1 MSGPTQGNAP
11 LRPDAAT
18 PLPGERRG
26 LLRRLAAH
34 SWEPVL
40 VVLLLLA
47 LWQLAVSVLGVP
59 AYLVPSPAAVLATLV
74 QRWSSIAENGLATLL
89 VTVASF
95 LAAIVL
101 GVASAVLICGFRAV
115 ERLVLP
121 LIVFSQVVPK
131 VAIAPLLVIWLGFS
145 IKSRVIVAFLIC
157 FFPIVIGTVTGLKS
171 VEAELV
177 HLTRQLR
184 ASRWQSFW
192 MVGLPSALP
201 QMFAGF
207 KVAITLAVVGAI
219 VAEFVGA
226 DSGLGYLLLVAN
238 GNFDVALAFSVLVTL
253 TVMGVALYGVIELIE
268 RLALP
273 WHVSRRMDVHE

>member
-11 LRPDAAT
+11 LRPDAGT

-26 LLRRLAAH
+26 LLHRFAAH
-34 SWEPVL
+34 SWEPAL
-40 VVLLLLA
+40 VVLFLLA

-59 AYLVPSPAAVLATLV
+59 AYLVPSPAAVLATFV

-184 ASRWQSFW
+184 ATRWQSFW

>member
-1 MSGPTQGNAP
+1 MQGVPPRQNEAAP
-11 LRPDAAT
+11 LARA
-18 PLPGERRG
+18 RHR

-34 SWEPVL
+34 WESSLL
-40 VVLLLLA
+40 VVLLLA
-47 LWQLAVSVLGVP
+47 VWQLSTSLFGVP
-59 AYLVPSPAAVLATLV
+59 AYLVPSPETVLATLL
-74 QRWSSIAENGLATLL
+74 QRWSSIAENGIVTLL
-89 VTVASF
+89 VTVVSF
-95 LAAIVL
+95 LAAILL
-101 GVASAVLICGFRAV
+101 GVGSAVLICSFRAV

-145 IKSRVIVAFLIC
+145 IKSRVIVAFLVC
-157 FFPIVIGTVTGLKS
+157 FFPIVVATVSGLKS

-177 HLTRQLR
+177 HLSRQLR
-184 ASRWQSFW
+184 ASQWQTFW

-238 GNFDVALAFSVLVTL
+238 GNFDVPLAFSVLVVLTL
-253 TVMGVALYGVIELIE
+253 MGVALYGAIELIE

-273 WHVSRRMDVHE
+273 WHVSRRMDVYG

>member
-1 MSGPTQGNAP
+1 MQGDSP

-26 LLRRLAAH
+26 LLHRLAAH

>member
-1 MSGPTQGNAP
+1 MADAP
-11 LRPDAAT
+11 RPPRLIRRAIAA
-18 PLPGERRG
+18 
-26 LLRRLAAH
+26 A
-34 SWEPVL
+34 WEPALAVL
-40 VVLLLLA
+40 ILLA
-47 LWQLAVSVLGVP
+47 VWQFAVWVLGAP
-59 AYLVPSPAAVLATLV
+59 PYLLPSPQAVLAKLSASAGT
-74 QRWSSIAENGLATLL
+74 IARNGLDTLL
-89 VTVASF
+89 VTVFSF
-95 LAAIVL
+95 VAAIVL
-101 GVASAVLICGFRAV
+101 GVASAVLICSFRVV

-145 IKSRVIVAFLIC
+145 IHSRVVVAFLIC

-184 ASRWQSFW
+184 ASRWQAFRL
-192 MVGLPSALP
+192 VGLPSALP

-219 VAEFVGA
+219 VAEWVGA

-238 GNFDVALAFSVLVTL
+238 GNFDVPMAFSVLIAL
-253 TVMGVALYGVIELIE
+253 TILGVALYGVIELAE
-268 RLALP
+268 RLTL
-273 WHVSRRMDVHE
+273 

>member
-1 MSGPTQGNAP
+1 MQGNAP

-26 LLRRLAAH
+26 LLHRLAAR

-40 VVLLLLA
+40 VILMLLA

-59 AYLVPSPAAVLATLV
+59 AYLVPSPAAVLATFV

-145 IKSRVIVAFLIC
+145 I
-157 FFPIVIGTVTGLKS
+157 
-171 VEAELV
+171 
-177 HLTRQLR
+177 
-184 ASRWQSFW
+184 
-192 MVGLPSALP
+192 
-201 QMFAGF
+201 
-207 KVAITLAVVGAI
+207 
-219 VAEFVGA
+219 
-226 DSGLGYLLLVAN
+226 
-238 GNFDVALAFSVLVTL
+238 
-253 TVMGVALYGVIELIE
+253 
-268 RLALP
+268 
-273 WHVSRRMDVHE
+273 

>member
-59 AYLVPSPAAVLATLV
+59 AYLVPPPAAVLATLV

-145 IKSRVIVAFLIC
+145 IKSRVVVAFLIC

>member
-1 MSGPTQGNAP
+1 MSAPIQGDSP

-18 PLPGERRG
+18 TLPGERRG
-26 LLRRLAAH
+26 LLHRFAAH

>member
-1 MSGPTQGNAP
+1 
-11 LRPDAAT
+11 
-18 PLPGERRG
+18 
-26 LLRRLAAH
+26 
-34 SWEPVL
+34 
-40 VVLLLLA
+40 
-47 LWQLAVSVLGVP
+47 VLGVP
-59 AYLVPSPAAVLATLV
+59 AYLVPSPQTVVATLIA
-74 QRWSSIAENGLATLL
+74 RWSSIAENGLVTLF

-95 LAAIVL
+95 LAATVL
-101 GVASAVLICGFRAV
+101 GVGSAVLICGFRPV

-145 IKSRVIVAFLIC
+145 IKSRVVVAFLVC
-157 FFPIVIGTVTGLKS
+157 FFPIVIATVSGLKS
-171 VEAELV
+171 VEAELL

-238 GNFDVALAFSVLVTL
+238 GNFDVPLAFSVLAAL
-253 TVMGVALYGVIELIE
+253 TVMGVALYGAIELIE

>member
-1 MSGPTQGNAP
+1 MDADQPRAP
-11 LRPDAAT
+11 
-18 PLPGERRG
+18 GVFRRA
-26 LLRRLAAH
+26 LAA
-34 SWEPVL
+34 SWEPAL
-40 VVLLLLA
+40 AVVLLLGA
-47 LWQLAVSVLGVP
+47 WQFAVSVLGAP
-59 AYLVPSPAAVLATLV
+59 PYLLPSPAAVLAKLSGSAAT
-74 QRWSSIAENGLATLL
+74 IAQNGLDTLI

-95 LAAIVL
+95 GAAIVL
-101 GVASAVLICGFRAV
+101 GVASAVLICSFRAV

-131 VAIAPLLVIWLGFS
+131 VAVAPLLVIWLGFS
-145 IKSRVIVAFLIC
+145 LHSRVVVAFLIC

-171 VEAELV
+171 VEAELI

-184 ASRWQSFW
+184 ASRWQAFW
-192 MVGLPSALP
+192 LVGLPSALP

-238 GNFDVALAFSVLVTL
+238 GNFDVALAFSVLVAL
-253 TVMGVALYGVIELIE
+253 TVVGVALYGVIEAIE
-268 RLALP
+268 RLMLP
-273 WHVSRRMDVHE
+273 WHVSRRLEVHE

>member
-1 MSGPTQGNAP
+1 M
-11 LRPDAAT
+11 DADQPRAAHAI
-18 PLPGERRG
+18 GRA
-26 LLRRLAAH
+26 LAA
-34 SWEPVL
+34 SWQPTL
-40 VVLLLLA
+40 AVLLLLSA
-47 LWQLAVSVLGVP
+47 WQFAVSLLGAP
-59 AYLVPSPAAVLATLV
+59 AYLLPSPAAVLAKLSDSAT
-74 QRWSSIAENGLATLL
+74 SIAQNGLDTLI
-89 VTVASF
+89 VTAASF
-95 LAAIVL
+95 GAAIVL
-101 GVASAVLICGFRAV
+101 GIAGAVVICSVRAI
-115 ERLVLP
+115 ERLILP

-145 IKSRVIVAFLIC
+145 LHSRVVVAFLIC

-184 ASRWQSFW
+184 ASRWQAFW
-192 MVGLPSALP
+192 LVGLPSALP

-238 GNFDVALAFSVLVTL
+238 GNFDVALAFSVLVAL

-273 WHVSRRMDVHE
+273 WHVSRRLEVHE

>member
-1 MSGPTQGNAP
+1 MSEPGGLPLQRDDAAP
-11 LRPDAAT
+11 LARKHY
-18 PLPGERRG
+18 R
-26 LLRRLAAH
+26 LLRRLAAG
-34 SWEPVL
+34 SWESWLL
-40 VVLLLLA
+40 VVLVLA
-47 LWQLAVSVLGVP
+47 LWQLATSVLGVP
-59 AYLVPSPAAVLATLV
+59 AYLVPSPETVVATLIA
-74 QRWSSIAENGLATLL
+74 RSSSIAENGLVTLF

-95 LAAIVL
+95 VAATVL
-101 GVASAVLICGFRAV
+101 GVGSAVLICGFRPV

-145 IKSRVIVAFLIC
+145 IKSRVVVAFLVC
-157 FFPIVIGTVTGLKS
+157 FFPIVIATVSGLKS
-171 VEAELV
+171 VEAELL

-238 GNFDVALAFSVLVTL
+238 GNFDVPLAFSVLVAL
-253 TVMGVALYGVIELIE
+253 TVMGVALYGAIELIE